1 MNHLH
6 AGAIEPI
13 RHELLL
19 IGGGHSHV
27 AVIRHFGMN
36 PLPGLRVT
44 VLSRDVH
51 TTYSGML
58 PGLIAGHYQFD
69 DCHIDLRALCQAN
82 GVRLIHGT
90 VIGIDRE
97 RQQVLLEDRPALRYD
112 WVSVNIGSRPALHTI
127 PGACEH
133 GIAVKPIDRFLDHW
147 HAVTAELA
155 NKPRAYRIAIVG
167 GGAAGIEVALA
178 CMHRLRTLLGANSA
192 LVSCDLVCAASQ
204 LLESHNARVR
214 AFFDTRLGAAGIKVH
229 CAQRVIEAH
238 DDGLQL
244 GDGARIA
251 ADLIIWAIHA
261 GAPGWPRDSGIA
273 CDQEGFI
280 RVDQSLRSVNEPRLF
295 AAGDIA
301 ALPLPVAKS
310 GVYAVRAGMIL
321 AGNLRRVVLAK
332 PLRTYRPQL
341 RFLSLLTT
349 GERHA
354 VASRGPLFA
363 AGRWVWR
370 WKNHIDRAFMARY
383 RPQPAAPTPRG
394 EDPEMRC
401 GGCAAKVGSE
411 TLGRVLAQMHT
422 LRREGIVHS
431 LASAEDA
438 AVLLPPAG
446 QQLVQSIDYFRTFID
461 DPYLLGRIAALHCL
475 GDIYA
480 MGARP
485 HSALA
490 IATIP
495 WAAPAV
501 MEQSLHQLMQGALR
515 TLEHE
520 QVTLLGGHSNEGAEL
535 GFGLSVNGYAMP
547 QQLLLKSALR
557 SGHALILT
565 KAIGTGTLLA
575 ANQAAA
581 TEGRWIEQ
589 AIANML
595 LSPRIA
601 LEILRT
607 HGVAA
612 CTDVTGFGVLGHL
625 LEMLRASEIGAHLR
639 PAAIAVLPGAHQCLA
654 RGYRSSLH
662 HGNSVYLDSLT
673 ERVEPSP
680 GTDLLLDPQTA
691 GGLLGAVPA
700 EQAERCVAALQ
711 AAGYPDAAIIA
722 ACDPQISAGRVA
734 LC

>member
-1 MNHLH
+1 MNHPH
-6 AGAIEPI
+6 SGSIEPI

-27 AVIRHFGMN
+27 EVIRQFGMH

-51 TTYSGML
+51 TPYSGML
-58 PGLIAGHYQFD
+58 LGLIAGHYTFD
-69 DCHIDLRALCQAN
+69 ECHIDLRALCEVN
-82 GVRLIHGT
+82 GVRLIHGE
-90 VIGIDRE
+90 VVGIDRE
-97 RQQVLLEDRPALRYD
+97 RREVLLEDRPALGYD

-133 GIAVKPIDRFLDHW
+133 GIAVKPIDRFLGRW
-147 HAVTAELA
+147 YAITTELM
-155 NKPRAYRIAIVG
+155 NEPRGYRIAIVG

-178 CMHRLRTLLGANSA
+178 CMHRLRTLLGAHA
-192 LVSCDLVCAASQ
+192 GLVSCELVCAAPR
-204 LLESHNARVR
+204 LLATHNARVR
-214 AFFDTRLGAAGIKVH
+214 ACFEHRLAAAGITVH
-229 CAQRVIEAH
+229 CARRVVEANGAGLRL
-238 DDGLQL
+238 DDGSH
-244 GDGARIA
+244 ITT
-251 ADLIIWAIHA
+251 DLTIWAIHA
-261 GAPGWPRDSGIA
+261 GAASWPGASGIA
-273 CDQEGFI
+273 CDRDGFI
-280 RVDQSLRSVNEPRLF
+280 QVDQTLRSISEPRLF

-301 ALPLPVAKS
+301 ALPEPVAKS
-310 GVYAVRAGMIL
+310 GVYAVRAGRTL
-321 AGNLRRVVLAK
+321 ARNLRRVVLAR
-332 PLRTYRPQL
+332 PLRPYRPQT
-341 RFLSLLTT
+341 RFLSLLST
-349 GERHA
+349 GDKHA

-363 AGRWVWR
+363 AGHWVWR
-370 WKNHIDRAFMARY
+370 WKNHIDRTFMARY
-383 RPQPAAPTPRG
+383 RAQPVAPTAPGDDPR
-394 EDPEMRC
+394 MRC

-411 TLGRVLAQMHT
+411 TLGRVLADMHT
-422 LRREGIVHS
+422 VRREGIVHG

-438 AVLLPPAG
+438 AVLLPPLG

-515 TLEHE
+515 ELENE
-520 QVTLLGGHSNEGAEL
+520 QVALLGGHSNEGAEL
-535 GFGLSVNGYAMP
+535 AFGLSVNGYAAP

-581 TEGRWIEQ
+581 AEGRWID
-589 AIANML
+589 AALANML
-595 LSPRIA
+595 LSPRVA
-601 LEILRT
+601 LEVLRA

-625 LEMLRASEIGAHLR
+625 LEMLRASQIGAHLR
-639 PAAIAVLPGAHQCLA
+639 PAAIPLLPGARQCIE
-654 RGYRSSLH
+654 RGYRSSLQH
-662 HGNSVYLDSLT
+662 SNCVHLDALT
-673 ERVEPSP
+673 ERPRQSP
-680 GTDLLLDPQTA
+680 ETELLLDPQTA
-691 GGLLGAVPA
+691 GGLLAAVPA
-700 EQAERCVAALQ
+700 DQAEQCVAALQ
-711 AAGYPDAAIIA
+711 ASGYHEAAIIA
-722 ACDPQISAGRVA
+722 ACDPQISAGHVA